1 MDRYGGDE
9 QPVDDEVAFWRGFIA
24 WWMREK
30 AAPVPPRAWEALAL
44 ALAGARQCSVGR
56 PAPAAPL
63 SGQKSRCDR
72 VHGLL
77 WPLETSDNGTENR
90 RDVMS
95 PQPPAPSSG
104 AH

>member
-30 AAPVPPRAWEALAL
+30 AAPVPPRAWNALAL
-44 ALAGARQCSVGR
+44 AEARPR
-56 PAPAAPL
+56 PVRRAAPGVAV
-63 SGQKSRCDR
+63 SGQKSRYDR
-72 VHGLL
+72 VHAPL
-77 WPLETSDNGTENR
+77 WPLEARDNGTENR

-104 AH
+104 GH

>member
-1 MDRYGGDE
+1 MDRHVGDD

-30 AAPVPPRAWEALAL
+30 AAPAPLRAWNALAL
-44 ALAGARQCSVGR
+44 AEARPR
-56 PAPAAPL
+56 PVRRAAPGVAV

-72 VHGLL
+72 VHAPL
-77 WPLETSDNGTENR
+77 WPREARDNGTENR

-104 AH
+104 GH

>member
-30 AAPVPPRAWEALAL
+30 AAPVPPRAWKALAL
-44 ALAGARQCSVGR
+44 AEARQRPVGR
-56 PAPAAPL
+56 AAPGVVV
-63 SGQKSRCDR
+63 SGQESRCDR
-72 VHGLL
+72 FHASL
-77 WPLETSDNGTENR
+77 WPLGARYNGTENR
-90 RDVMS
+90 REVMS

-104 AH
+104 GH